1 MPIYTQPIFCS
12 NCLTMS
18 TRPRISFDKKGL
30 CNACV
35 WSKEKSNINWNK
47 RKQELKKILDQYRK
61 KNGEY
66 DCLVPVSGGKDGSYV
81 AYNLKKKY
89 GMNPLCITIRPHLP
103 TSLGNQNIYEFVKSD
118 YTLITIDPSYE
129 TLRKFNKIGFI
140 EMGFPYYGWLNAI
153 FTAVIR
159 TAVQFGINL
168 IFYAEDGEVEYGG
181 TTITKN
187 KPMFDIEYIKKIYV
201 EGGYEKILNKL
212 KVNYKDKFF
221 LTFPSNKDLK
231 EKNIKI
237 THWSYFE
244 NWDPYRNYLIA
255 KDKCGLK
262 ESVSSNTGT
271 FTNFSQN
278 DQLLY
283 NLHTYLMY
291 LKFGFGRAN
300 QDSCIEIRRGA
311 ISRSQA
317 KNLVLLYDGK
327 LDKKDISYYLDY
339 YKMNKNKFYDVLN
352 KWTNKKLFKISK
364 NGEVIRQFEIK

>member
-1 MPIYTQPIFCS
+1 
-12 NCLTMS
+12 MS

-35 WSKEKSNINWNK
+35 WSKEKTNINWNK

-103 TSLGNQNIYEFVKSD
+103 TSLGDQNIYEFVKSD

-168 IFYAEDGEVEYGG
+168 IFYAEDGEMEYGG

-201 EGGYEKILNKL
+201 EGGYDKILNKL

-231 EKNIKI
+231 EKNIKM

-352 KWTNKKLFKISK
+352 KWTNKNLFKISK